1 MSTKFYNFLREQ
13 IRHDKALGKIVRLPF
28 KLIGPEAQI
37 PILMGAFRG
46 KKWIV
51 GAGDHTYWVGIY
63 ERQKRIQFE
72 RFVNP
77 GSVIYD
83 LGAHSGYYTL
93 LASVLTGAK
102 GAVYSFEPV
111 PANIVNLKRHIAINN
126 LDNVHVVEAAVSDSS
141 GTARFKTSYSSV
153 AGKLAQ
159 EGDINVA
166 VISLDD
172 FAAQSGV
179 LLPDLIKIDIEGA
192 EFATLRGARNLLV
205 KKHPVI
211 FIDAHSSQL
220 RDQCTRLLNEQGYG
234 VEVIKKDLP
243 SDFWDLL
250 AVRT

>member
-1 MSTKFYNFLREQ
+1 M
-13 IRHDKALGKIVRLPF
+13 
-28 KLIGPEAQI
+28 
-37 PILMGAFRG
+37 
-46 KKWIV
+46 
-51 GAGDHTYWVGIY
+51 
-63 ERQKRIQFE
+63 
-72 RFVNP
+72 
-77 GSVIYD
+77 
-83 LGAHSGYYTL
+83 
-93 LASVLTGAK
+93 
-102 GAVYSFEPV
+102 
-111 PANIVNLKRHIAINN
+111 NLKRHIAINN